1 MKLDTYC
8 VALIVLILFLVYI
21 DQTNNVEGFGAELSE
36 LDTPPIGPY
45 SGSPPQQRQQDY
57 EPIGL
62 KPQKVAM
69 KPPVS
74 MGSVMG
80 LVESAG
86 SPLASLDSAF
96 EVMGPSP
103 VPTQIPADVRSFGS
117 RVGGPDNTGD
127 ESLGSAM
134 GSAMAPP
141 PSDASSRASKSLEV
155 HMVYAPWCGWSK
167 KALPDFER
175 LESEFNG
182 TQMGDYSVTVLKH
195 DSDTAEGKAV
205 AKEHGVKGFPTHFV
219 IKDGQKMDARGRSF
233 DELASQ
239 IKELTA

>member
-1 MKLDTYC
+1 MKLDNYC
-8 VALIVLILFLVYI
+8 IALIVLILFLVYI

-45 SGSPPQQRQQDY
+45 SGSPPKQRQQDY

-69 KPPVS
+69 KPPSS

-80 LVESAG
+80 MVEGAG

-103 VPTQIPADVRSFGS
+103 VPTKIPADVRPFGS

-134 GSAMAPP
+134 APP
-141 PSDASSRASKSLEV
+141 SEVASGPPSGAACKSLEV

-182 TQMGDYSVTVLKH
+182 KQMGDYSVSVLKH

>member
-1 MKLDTYC
+1 MNLW
-8 VALIVLILFLVYI
+8 VLRWVLRWL
-21 DQTNNVEGFGAELSE
+21 LH
-36 LDTPPIGPY
+36 P
-45 SGSPPQQRQQDY
+45 
-57 EPIGL
+57 
-62 KPQKVAM
+62 
-69 KPPVS
+69 
-74 MGSVMG
+74 
-80 LVESAG
+80 
-86 SPLASLDSAF
+86 
-96 EVMGPSP
+96 
-103 VPTQIPADVRSFGS
+103 
-117 RVGGPDNTGD
+117 VGGDSG
-127 ESLGSAM
+127 G
-134 GSAMAPP
+134 
-141 PSDASSRASKSLEV
+141 ASKSLEV